1 MEDKKVKKLII
12 IVMLISVLLLGLTGI
27 VFAQENIIKIGVA
40 VSLTGKIAYEGRL
53 VKDGY
58 EVWEDWVNTHG
69 GITAGGVNYKVK
81 MVYYDDESTPVRGA
95 KLTEMLI
102 TQNKVDF
109 LFGPFSSGITFATTA
124 IGEKYKMITI
134 APEANAVNIYERGYK
149 YVFSVLPPAPMLMV
163 PIAYMAE
170 NLDPKPKT
178 VAIIAANDLFPLSCA
193 EGFRDKCKEL
203 GFDVVLFEKYP
214 AGATDISTLL
224 TQVKNLNPDILGV
237 AGYTADSLMAIRQS
251 KELNINPKIYAFS
264 VGVMIPSFI
273 AELGADAEYAFEGEW
288 WLPGMKNSDKVFG
301 TTADYV
307 QACKDKF
314 GPDYMPGYHVSSG
327 SAAGTLLQLAIE
339 KADSI
344 ETEKVREAL
353 STLDVELA
361 TWPAIAFNEK
371 GQNIKWPHPVIQVQ
385 NGKYVIVYPEAS
397 QENAPMYPAPEWK
410 ER

>member
-1 MEDKKVKKLII
+1 MEDKKVKKVII
-12 IVMLISVLLLGLTGI
+12 FVMLISILLFGLTGI
-27 VFAQENIIKIGVA
+27 VSAQENIIKIGVA
-40 VSLTGKIAYEGRL
+40 VSLTGRIAYEGRL
-53 VKDGY
+53 VKNGY

-224 TQVKNLNPDILGV
+224 TQVKGLNPDILGV
-237 AGYTADSLMAIRQS
+237 AGYTADSLMAIRQC

-273 AELGADAEYAFEGEW
+273 TELGEDAEYVFEGEW

-314 GPDYMPGYHVSSG
+314 GPDFMPGYHVSSG

-385 NGKYVIVYPEAS
+385 NGKYVIVYPETS
-397 QENAPMYPAPEWK
+397 QENAPIYPAPEWK
-410 ER
+410 DR

>member
-1 MEDKKVKKLII
+1 MEDKKVKKVMI
-12 IVMLISVLLLGLTGI
+12 IVVLISVLLLSLTGI
-27 VFAQENIIKIGVA
+27 VSAQENIIKIGVA

-58 EVWEDWVNTHG
+58 EVWEDWVNSHG
-69 GITAGGVNYKVK
+69 GITAGGINYKVK

-109 LFGPFSSGITFATTA
+109 LFGPFSSAITFATTA

-237 AGYTADSLMAIRQS
+237 AGYTADSLMTIRQC

-314 GPDYMPGYHVSSG
+314 GPDYMPEYHVSSA

-353 STLDVELA
+353 STLDLELA

-371 GQNIKWPHPVIQVQ
+371 GQNVQWPHPVIQVQ
-385 NGKYVIVYPEAS
+385 NGEYVIVYPEAS
-397 QENAPMYPAPEWK
+397 QENAPMYPAPEWTD
-410 ER
+410 R

>member
-1 MEDKKVKKLII
+1 MKKVII
-12 IVMLISVLLLGLTGI
+12 FVMLISILLFGLTGI
-27 VFAQENIIKIGVA
+27 VSAQENIIKIGAA
-40 VSLTGKIAYEGRL
+40 VSLTGRLAYEGRL
-53 VKDGY
+53 VKNGY

-203 GFDVVLFEKYP
+203 GFDVVLFE
-214 AGATDISTLL
+214 
-224 TQVKNLNPDILGV
+224 
-237 AGYTADSLMAIRQS
+237 
-251 KELNINPKIYAFS
+251 
-264 VGVMIPSFI
+264 
-273 AELGADAEYAFEGEW
+273 
-288 WLPGMKNSDKVFG
+288 
-301 TTADYV
+301 
-307 QACKDKF
+307 
-314 GPDYMPGYHVSSG
+314 
-327 SAAGTLLQLAIE
+327 
-339 KADSI
+339 
-344 ETEKVREAL
+344 
-353 STLDVELA
+353 
-361 TWPAIAFNEK
+361 
-371 GQNIKWPHPVIQVQ
+371 
-385 NGKYVIVYPEAS
+385 
-397 QENAPMYPAPEWK
+397 
-410 ER
+410 

>member
-1 MEDKKVKKLII
+1 MEDKKVKKVII
-12 IVMLISVLLLGLTGI
+12 FVMLISILLFGLTGI
-27 VFAQENIIKIGVA
+27 VSAQENIIKIGVA
-40 VSLTGKIAYEGRL
+40 VSLTGRMAYEGRL
-53 VKDGY
+53 VKEGY
-58 EVWEDWVNTHG
+58 EVWEDWVNSHG

-224 TQVKNLNPDILGV
+224 TQVKGLNPDILGV
-237 AGYTADSLMAIRQS
+237 AGYTADSLMAIRQC

-273 AELGADAEYAFEGEW
+273 TELGEDAEYVFEGEW

-314 GPDYMPGYHVSSG
+314 GPDFMPGYHVSSG

-385 NGKYVIVYPEAS
+385 NGKYVIVYPETS
-397 QENAPMYPAPEWK
+397 QENAPIYPAPEWK
-410 ER
+410 DR

>member
-1 MEDKKVKKLII
+1 MEDKKVKK
-12 IVMLISVLLLGLTGI
+12 VMIFVVLISILLLGLTGI
-27 VFAQENIIKIGVA
+27 VSAQENIIKIGVA

-58 EVWEDWVNTHG
+58 EVWEDWVNSHG
-69 GITAGGVNYKVK
+69 GITAGGINYQVK

-109 LFGPFSSGITFATTA
+109 LFGPFSSSITFATTA

-178 VAIIAANDLFPLSCA
+178 VAIISANDLFPLSCA

-237 AGYTADSLMAIRQS
+237 AGYTADSLMTIRQC

-288 WLPGMKNSDKVFG
+288 WLPGMKNEDKVFG

-314 GPDYMPGYHVSSG
+314 GEDYMPEYHVSSA

-353 STLDVELA
+353 STLDLELA

-371 GQNIKWPHPVIQVQ
+371 GQNIQWPHPVVQVQ

-410 ER
+410 DR

>member
-1 MEDKKVKKLII
+1 M
-12 IVMLISVLLLGLTGI
+12 IVLLISVLLLGLTA
-27 VFAQENIIKIGVA
+27 VVSAQENIIKIGAA
-40 VSLTGKIAYEGRL
+40 VSLTGKTAYEGRL

-58 EVWEDWVNTHG
+58 EVWEDWVNSHG
-69 GITAGGVNYKVK
+69 GITAGGINYKVK

-109 LFGPFSSGITFATTA
+109 LFGPFSSSITFATTA
-124 IGEKYKMITI
+124 IGEKYNIITI
-134 APEANAVNIYERGYK
+134 APEANATNVYERGYK
-149 YVFSVLPPAPMLMV
+149 NVFSVLPPAPMLMV

-170 NLDPKPKT
+170 NLVPKPKT

-193 EGFRDKCKEL
+193 EGARDKFAEL

-224 TQVKNLNPDILGV
+224 TKVKNLNPDILV
-237 AGYTADSLMAIRQS
+237 DAGYTADSLMVIRQC

-264 VGVMIPSFI
+264 VGVMIPSFVQ
-273 AELGADAEYAFEGEW
+273 ELGADAEYAFEGEW

-314 GPDYMPGYHVSSG
+314 GEDYMPEYHVSSA

-344 ETEKVREAL
+344 ETDKVREAL
-353 STLDVELA
+353 SSLDVELT

-385 NGKYVIVYPEAS
+385 NSEYVIVYPESS
-397 QENAPMYPAPEWK
+397 QENAPIYPAPEWK
-410 ER
+410 DR

>member
-1 MEDKKVKKLII
+1 MEDKKVKKVM
-12 IVMLISVLLLGLTGI
+12 IVVVLISILFLGLTGI
-27 VFAQENIIKIGVA
+27 VSAQENIIKIGVA

-58 EVWEDWVNTHG
+58 EVWEDWVNSHG
-69 GITAGGVNYKVK
+69 GITAGGINYKVK

-109 LFGPFSSGITFATTA
+109 LFGPFSSSITFATTA

-237 AGYTADSLMAIRQS
+237 AGYTADSLMAIRQC

-307 QACKDKF
+307 QACQDKF
-314 GPDYMPGYHVSSG
+314 GPDYMPEYHVSSA

-353 STLDVELA
+353 STLDLELA

-371 GQNIKWPHPVIQVQ
+371 GQNVQWPHPVVQVQ